1 MSRGLSPEELNA
13 KLNQL
18 EGSDD
23 EKAILLIQE
32 FIKTTKKRAWS
43 NSMNSLIKK
52 CLEIIIDQSQIKPFK
67 EVLTF
72 CRSLTQTN
80 YLESLEHI
88 VSNAKEFLLDK
99 YEINTEKF
107 KKFKDQQNILLDE
120 ENEINEENIVS
131 GKDIIDEQQLMNEQ
145 KFIWEAYKTLLDMT
159 KMNSRLFQLYN
170 QILKDCFSFCG
181 ENKRIHEFKALCD
194 SIRNNLFMLKK
205 NENKPNFANKIVLS
219 DPKILRVLIQTSL
232 NQIETANKLEE
243 WEESFKTSEKII
255 DFIEDYQKI
264 EKVKEKVGK
273 DGKKEKEK
281 EKKYLKIPP
290 LFEIELYNH
299 IQKLLFVSNY
309 PLYHSYAMISIK
321 NTIDNNKNKLD
332 NLTEKEKQIY
342 DKYNLDKL
350 NERILLSF
358 LSTPIKNAYTNFT
371 KIGEELYEDSNDT
384 EIRTCQKMMK
394 ILKLNHI
401 PSRKYLLSYLLN
413 KKIVQ
418 SASSDI
424 RELFDIFENE
434 TNPISLAK
442 IAVKYIKKISEEE
455 LYKQYIKKIE
465 ENLVIRVLM
474 LMPTIY
480 KNISISRVVGLF
492 KDLNMGEFEINDI
505 ISESS
510 RINLFKCKID
520 LRNDLIKFVTNE
532 SSQNRFNNLLENF
545 LKASKKAIKEIIRN
559 KNKAKID
566 IIKEKIYKEM
576 GSINSNS
583 LLNTNL
589 LLEETKKQ
597 NKKLKTYISKRDKL
611 KIELKLKTAET
622 KEKTIRLLQEKEQLE
637 RDELRDLQKK
647 KEYEAEVKR
656 RVIDLL
662 RKYTNSIVLKDGK
675 RVKLDDLLKDLSKI
689 SEEDMIKQ
697 LTQQEIESASKKEK
711 ELKKDTK
718 RKDYILRE
726 FRKRDMELYE
736 QESKK
741 DLEILNKK
749 RDEEIKKELTMRDEV
764 LKYKSYKDSYCAEIE
779 QKNLDNYKKDIED
792 YNKYLKEK
800 VSQDIYKELDAF
812 FDVYI
817 EDFEKK
823 QMEEN
828 QQKKAFDTWMP
839 EREPKGYNNSYN
851 YNSYER
857 KPDKGFIRS
866 QLADQNKEADDLKK
880 KETHEFKRGQKY
892 EEEKKKKEKETKED
906 KKNKKDKKGGDIIRK
921 GVNDTEVKKD
931 DKKKEDKKD
940 ESKKE
945 DNWKGKKDKKDKK
958 DDWKRGDDTKK
969 EDKKDYW
976 RRGGE
981 DKKEEKKDD
990 WRRGGEDKKEEKK
1003 DNWRRGGEDTKKDDW
1018 RRGGEDKKEEKK
1030 DNWRRGGED
1039 KKEDNWRR
1047 GAEDTKKETK
1057 KESKKE
1063 ENWRRGGDEPKKE
1076 DKKDDWRRGGEE
1088 PKKEDKKKDTKKEE
1102 NWRRGGDDTKKE
1114 EPKKQETKKEEN
1126 WRRGTD
1132 DTKKQEPKKEEPKK
1146 KKAKKK
1152 K

>member
-264 EKVKEKVGK
+264 EKV
-273 DGKKEKEK
+273 
-281 EKKYLKIPP
+281 
-290 LFEIELYNH
+290 
-299 IQKLLFVSNY
+299 
-309 PLYHSYAMISIK
+309 LYHSYAMISIK
-321 NTIDNNKNKLD
+321 NTINNNKNKLD

-505 ISESS
+505 ISE
-510 RINLFKCKID
+510 
-520 LRNDLIKFVTNE
+520 
-532 SSQNRFNNLLENF
+532 
-545 LKASKKAIKEIIRN
+545 
-559 KNKAKID
+559 
-566 IIKEKIYKEM
+566 
-576 GSINSNS
+576 
-583 LLNTNL
+583 
-589 LLEETKKQ
+589 
-597 NKKLKTYISKRDKL
+597 
-611 KIELKLKTAET
+611 
-622 KEKTIRLLQEKEQLE
+622 
-637 RDELRDLQKK
+637 
-647 KEYEAEVKR
+647 
-656 RVIDLL
+656 
-662 RKYTNSIVLKDGK
+662 
-675 RVKLDDLLKDLSKI
+675 
-689 SEEDMIKQ
+689 
-697 LTQQEIESASKKEK
+697 
-711 ELKKDTK
+711 
-718 RKDYILRE
+718 
-726 FRKRDMELYE
+726 
-736 QESKK
+736 
-741 DLEILNKK
+741 
-749 RDEEIKKELTMRDEV
+749 
-764 LKYKSYKDSYCAEIE
+764 
-779 QKNLDNYKKDIED
+779 
-792 YNKYLKEK
+792 
-800 VSQDIYKELDAF
+800 
-812 FDVYI
+812 
-817 EDFEKK
+817 
-823 QMEEN
+823 
-828 QQKKAFDTWMP
+828 
-839 EREPKGYNNSYN
+839 
-851 YNSYER
+851 
-857 KPDKGFIRS
+857 
-866 QLADQNKEADDLKK
+866 
-880 KETHEFKRGQKY
+880 
-892 EEEKKKKEKETKED
+892 
-906 KKNKKDKKGGDIIRK
+906 
-921 GVNDTEVKKD
+921 
-931 DKKKEDKKD
+931 
-940 ESKKE
+940 
-945 DNWKGKKDKKDKK
+945 
-958 DDWKRGDDTKK
+958 
-969 EDKKDYW
+969 
-976 RRGGE
+976 
-981 DKKEEKKDD
+981 
-990 WRRGGEDKKEEKK
+990 
-1003 DNWRRGGEDTKKDDW
+1003 
-1018 RRGGEDKKEEKK
+1018 
-1030 DNWRRGGED
+1030 
-1039 KKEDNWRR
+1039 
-1047 GAEDTKKETK
+1047 
-1057 KESKKE
+1057 
-1063 ENWRRGGDEPKKE
+1063 
-1076 DKKDDWRRGGEE
+1076 
-1088 PKKEDKKKDTKKEE
+1088 
-1102 NWRRGGDDTKKE
+1102 
-1114 EPKKQETKKEEN
+1114 
-1126 WRRGTD
+1126 
-1132 DTKKQEPKKEEPKK
+1132 
-1146 KKAKKK
+1146 
-1152 K
+1152 

>member
-273 DGKKEKEK
+273 DGKKEK

-566 IIKEKIYKEM
+566 IIKEKIYEEM
-576 GSINSNS
+576 GNINSNS

-921 GVNDTEVKKD
+921 GVNDSEVKKD

-981 DKKEEKKDD
+981 DKKE
-990 WRRGGEDKKEEKK
+990 
-1003 DNWRRGGEDTKKDDW
+1003 
-1018 RRGGEDKKEEKK
+1018 
-1030 DNWRRGGED
+1030 
-1039 KKEDNWRR
+1039 DNWRR

-1076 DKKDDWRRGGEE
+1076 DKKEDWRRGGEE

-1114 EPKKQETKKEEN
+1114 EPKKQETKKEE
-1126 WRRGTD
+1126 
-1132 DTKKQEPKKEEPKK
+1132 PKK